1 MNKRQIISE
10 VAKITGHKKA
20 HVKDISEAM
29 LYLLGGYAAVT
40 GRVSWPDFGILKV
53 VERKARSGGRNV
65 NTGEPLQIP
74 ARKRMVFAPAKS
86 LRAKVEK
93 IK

>member
-20 HVKDISEAM
+20 NVKDISEVM

-40 GRVSWPDFGILKV
+40 GRVYWPEFGVMKV
-53 VERKARSGGRNV
+53 VERKARSGRNI